1 MHGMQILQVSSL
13 SDAQKSFEEKL
24 EKLPVSPSLPQTE
37 VLVSTAAFKTH
48 PLRIGKSSLSK
59 ASSKA

>member
-1 MHGMQILQVSSL
+1 MQVSSL

-37 VLVSTAAFKTH
+37 VLVSRAAFRTH
-48 PLRIGKSSLSK
+48 PSIIEKIKLEQSLVEKLSVLL
-59 ASSKA
+59 

>member
-1 MHGMQILQVSSL
+1 MQNAMHGMQNTSQVSSL

-37 VLVSTAAFKTH
+37 VLVSRAAFRTH
-48 PLRIGKSSLSK
+48 PSIIEKNQ
-59 ASSKA
+59 A

>member
-1 MHGMQILQVSSL
+1 MHFDAFWMQVSSL

-37 VLVSTAAFKTH
+37 VLVSRAVFKTYR
-48 PLRIGKSSLSK
+48 LTQEKSSLSK
-59 ASSKA
+59 A